1 MNRVAVHLYTLC
13 TIQAL
18 LRHAMG
24 DEKYSV
30 GNARGLLTPSS
41 VILEMQINLLSPFQT
56 SPAAVHF
63 RAHPEAA
70 GHVIPLLLEAG
81 KGQFAVES
89 VTLKRFGSSIV
100 HLLFVVIEIKSVPKV
115 LLTRLTPETAWWGW
129 RRRSTSLPSSPW
141 LNHNLGLYW
150 NQEVALI
157 SRLDST
163 LDSILQPQAQ
173 LKHKAQFKFATY
185 MRTCISGWRHMLGKS
200 EL

>member
-24 DEKYSV
+24 DKKYSV
-30 GNARGLLTPSS
+30 GEILGNARGLLTPSS
-41 VILEMQINLLSPFQT
+41 VILLMQINLLFPFQT
-56 SPAAVHF
+56 GPAAVHF

-157 SRLDST
+157 SR
-163 LDSILQPQAQ
+163 
-173 LKHKAQFKFATY
+173 QFD
-185 MRTCISGWRHMLGKS
+185 HMLSPIQIHHLKTLRVFSKNTLETG
-200 EL
+200 